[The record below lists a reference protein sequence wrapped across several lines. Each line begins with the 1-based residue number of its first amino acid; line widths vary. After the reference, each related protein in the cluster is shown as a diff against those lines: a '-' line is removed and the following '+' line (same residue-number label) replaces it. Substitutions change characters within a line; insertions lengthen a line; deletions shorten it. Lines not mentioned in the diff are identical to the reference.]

1 MKIENIKNEKKRLFS
16 SYEFVISGHFWFNR
30 FPAGIE
36 HLDSFVSIKQKID
49 SKCYVGIRKSS
60 QKWINIEYIS
70 MYNGELFLNYEKELL
85 NSHYNQWLKILESEM
100 NLDEKSH
107 GYEIAVVS
115 ESTRWEWLWFTGT
128 VFSLIVTGIGILNGK
143 YKPNIL
149 DDYESFES
157 STQFHEI
164 KTLAH
169 KCSWKIKHGNSGPSY
184 YTTLLQTAHPH
195 VYLSDSHDIQK
206 LDDIQFIKEYY
217 QTIPKMLNLK
227 DISSTTLPIRWAMI
241 YTWQRANTNMVEN
254 QRKFTRMKNKNYSER
269 FSKQNW
275 DDVYSNLHKIF
286 STNWYYEIITNAISA
301 MSIKTLY
308 LFSHIYQYWPRR
320 EYIFE
325 LINHFNTIHSLY
337 NDIEEDSDIV
347 DDFFSACAQKN
358 ISPDMFGMFPIYT
371 SKFGG
376 NYVII
381 FEDDSDYDI
390 LEIVIENMRS
400 KYPHIRI
407 ASKYNFDTPPS
418 QWVKIE
424 QNLFNYISSENAEDV
439 YMMIDNFWEQKFCNY
454 VDINPEETT
463 WLFLDAV
470 KWKVYFNGKSLTS
483 KDIKS
488 QSTTIEIF
496 DMILQSPDLTIKNN
510 QLWPSTFSG
519 QQNQM
524 LGKIIYPLNKF
535 IYTNSGQEFPFEST
549 WSLREFWLKL
559 GKTNIPVVLVKK
571 VA

>member
-1 MKIENIKNEKKRLFS
+1 MWIENIKKWKEHLFS
-16 SYEFVISGHFWFNR
+16 SCEFVISWHFWFNR
-30 FPAGIE
+30 FPAGIG
-36 HLDSFVSIKQKID
+36 HVDSFISIKQKID
-49 SKCYVGIRKSS
+49 SKCYVGIRKTP
-60 QKWINIEYIS
+60 QKWLSIEYIS
-70 MYNGELFLNYEKELL
+70 MYNWERFLEYEKELIK
-85 NSHYNQWLKILESEM
+85 SHYGPWLDLLEKEM
-100 NLDEKSH
+100 NLNKKTH

-115 ESTRWEWLWFTGT
+115 ESTRGEWLGFTGT
-128 VFSLIVTGIGILNGK
+128 IFSLIVTGIGILTGK
-143 YKPNIL
+143 YKQNIL
-149 DDYESFES
+149 DDYESFENS
-157 STQFHEI
+157 IHFHEI

-169 KCSWKIKHGNSGPSY
+169 KCTREIKHGNSGPSY

-195 VYLSDSHDIQK
+195 VYLSDSHNIQK

-241 YTWQRANTNMVEN
+241 YTWQRANTNMVES
-254 QRKFTRMKNKNYSER
+254 QKKFTRMKNKNYSER
-269 FSKQNW
+269 FNNQNR
-275 DDVYSNLHKIF
+275 DSIHSHLHKIF
-286 STNWYYEIITNAISA
+286 STNGYYEIITNAISA

-320 EYIFE
+320 EYIYE

-358 ISPDMFGMFPIYT
+358 VSPDMFGMFPIYT
-371 SKFGG
+371 SKFGW
-376 NYVII
+376 NYIII

-390 LEIVIENMRS
+390 LRIIIESMRT

-418 QWVKIE
+418 QGIKIE
-424 QNLFNYISSENAEDV
+424 QNLFASISSENSENV
-439 YMMIDNFWEQKFCNY
+439 YVMIDNFWEQTICNY
-454 VDINPEETT
+454 ADIEPEKTS

-470 KWKVYFNGKSLTS
+470 KGKIYFNGEALTS

-496 DMILQSPDLTIKNN
+496 DLILQAPDFTIKNN

-524 LGKIIYPLNKF
+524 LGKIVYPLNKF
-535 IYTNSGQEFPFEST
+535 IYNRTDQEFPFESA

-559 GKTNIPVVLVKK
+559 GKTNIPVTIIKK
-571 VA
+571 MT